1 MPRRKSPSRNDRSVE
16 PRAPPAASG
25 AQHISSNEMI
35 DAGPIAVLP
44 PSALF
49 MEVPLVDF
57 GERLLRPMRKAHR
70 ADGGGDAGGERD
82 AGGCFRCGAL

>member
-1 MPRRKSPSRNDRSVE
+1 ME

-25 AQHISSNEMI
+25 PRDSSSDEMI

-44 PSALF
+44 PWALF

>member
-35 DAGPIAVLP
+35 DAGAIAVLP

-70 ADGGGDAGGERD
+70 ADGGGDAGERD

>member
-1 MPRRKSPSRNDRSVE
+1 MVA
-16 PRAPPAASG
+16 RAPPAAPDP
-25 AQHISSNEMI
+25 HDSSSHEII